1 LKNRD
6 KNTAEKEGEEKK
18 MKDNKKIEKGG
29 KGNKKLKHTKYNK
42 GRIKKRKKLTKED
55 NKRGGTEDQGSDT

>member
-1 LKNRD
+1 
-6 KNTAEKEGEEKK
+6 